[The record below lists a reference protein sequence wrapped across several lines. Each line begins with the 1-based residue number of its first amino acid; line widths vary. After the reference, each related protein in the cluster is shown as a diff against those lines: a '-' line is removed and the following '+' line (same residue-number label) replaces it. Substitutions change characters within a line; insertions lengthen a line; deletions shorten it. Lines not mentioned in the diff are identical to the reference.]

1 MNGYDRYLQQLETK
15 ESRGDKL
22 SFSSSKK
29 SSAAKSAAK
38 AHAQAISKLN
48 KEYRPRKKRRVPV
61 LSIVLSLLGLVSA
74 YWGYENHEKL
84 EKMID
89 SVEVSFMTKSTASEA
104 QTPAKAQSE
113 AATTAGKDDKK
124 TEEAVQEKVNN
135 EEVVDFNYIKDFQE
149 RKKQLDMREEELK
162 KLEAEMMVQKESVD
176 KKLEE
181 VENIRKQISQQLEER
196 VKADEQKIDTL
207 VQVYSQMKP
216 QQAAKVF
223 ETIDEDLAVEVLTKM
238 KKKSAADILNLLK
251 ADRAQSLSEK
261 YAGYKRKPAATA
273 NSMATSAAPK
283 NEDLKKEQKNEV
295 KP

>member
-29 SSAAKSAAK
+29 SAAAKSAAK

-124 TEEAVQEKVNN
+124 TEEAVQEKANN
-135 EEVVDFNYIKDFQE
+135 EEVVDFNYIKDFQD

-261 YAGYKRKPAATA
+261 YAGYKRKPASTA
-273 NSMATSAAPK
+273 NVSSATNK